1 MSENIIHEADEM
13 LSANQAGKL
22 LGVSGKT
29 VIRLMEKGA
38 FPGYEIGNAWK
49 FERGDIER
57 YKQSRRFQAN
67 SEEPAA

>member
-1 MSENIIHEADEM
+1 MSENKIPEAEEM
-13 LSANQAGKL
+13 LSANQAGKM

-49 FERGDIER
+49 FERGDIEK
-57 YKQSRRFQAN
+57 YKQSRRFQAKID
-67 SEEPAA
+67 EAA